1 MKLNPI
7 CFPKQEFR
15 FENEGERDFEKER
28 TDEIP
33 YTNLCSLFDVT
44 LSIRVW
50 GPFLVGL
57 GCLLR

>member
-15 FENEGERDFEKER
+15 FENEGERDSEKKR

-33 YTNLCSLFDVT
+33 YANLYSPFDVT
-44 LSIRVW
+44 LSIHASL
-50 GPFLVGL
+50 FFFSF
-57 GCLLR
+57 